1 MQKLIPNVWCN
12 RSAEPASQ
20 YYEEVFQ
27 TTGLPVSTVIEARYP
42 ETDLPDFQKEFAGQ
56 PVTVNVEI
64 AGYLI
69 TLINAGD
76 EFRPSPGVSFMLN
89 FDPRF
94 FDGDADKAK
103 SALKKVWEM
112 FSEEGKELMPL
123 GEYPFCPLYGWV
135 EDKFGVNWQL
145 FFKDPESDPR
155 PFIMPSMMFDGPA
168 QDRAQEAAEFYVSL
182 FAEYGEGAAVG
193 TTFPYSEDT
202 GKAAAG
208 ALAYGDFRIGDQ
220 WFSIMDNGSGQDHGF
235 GGISLLIQCE
245 DQAEIDRL
253 WDAMSAVPEAE
264 QCGWLKDKFGMAW
277 QVVPANLEE
286 LMERPDAFQH
296 MMQMKKLVIADF

>member
-1 MQKLIPNVWCN
+1 MQKIIPNVWCN
-12 RSAEPASQ
+12 RSAEAVAAL
-20 YYEEVFQ
+20 YEEVFSAAGFQ
-27 TTGLPVSTVIEARYP
+27 VSSVVESRYP

-56 PVTVNVEI
+56 PVTINVTI
-64 AGYLI
+64 NGYLL

-94 FDGDADKAK
+94 FSDDATKAQD
-103 SALKKVWEM
+103 ALKNVWEK
-112 FSEEGKELMPL
+112 FKSEGKELMPL

-145 FFKDPESDPR
+145 FFKDPESDSR
-155 PFIMPSMMFDGPA
+155 PLIMPSMMFDGPA

-182 FAEYGEGAAVG
+182 FKQDNESAEMG
-193 TTFPYSEDT
+193 TTFPYSEPT
-202 GKAAAG
+202 GKADAG
-208 ALAYGDFRIGDQ
+208 ALAYGDFRIADQ
-220 WFSIMDNGSGQDHGF
+220 WFAIMDNGSGQDHGF
-235 GGISLLIQCE
+235 GGVSLLIQCE
-245 DQAEIDRL
+245 DQEEIDRL

-286 LMERPDAFQH
+286 LMQRPDAFQH
-296 MMQMKKLVIADF
+296 MMEMKKLVIADF